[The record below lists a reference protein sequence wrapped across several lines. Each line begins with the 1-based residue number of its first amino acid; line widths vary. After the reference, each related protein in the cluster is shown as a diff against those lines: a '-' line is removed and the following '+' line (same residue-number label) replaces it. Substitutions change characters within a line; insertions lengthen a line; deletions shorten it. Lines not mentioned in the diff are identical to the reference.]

1 MTTSMDHSIRDLGS
15 ARLRLRSDLIFTP
28 QREAAQPYYLV
39 EDPLNSRFFRL
50 GIEEYAFVSLLD
62 GRTTIHEAF
71 SLLSSA
77 LPAHSLLESAAAGL
91 CRWLVEMDLAHTAE
105 SAQPARLARRADEVA
120 KHRARAAWNPLA
132 FRLPIARPD
141 AMFEFAARFLGRLYS
156 PLAAVGWLL
165 LMVYG
170 AYLIGADWRRFIA
183 SSQGVFAP
191 GNWLWL
197 IAGWVGLKV
206 LHELSHGIVCRR
218 YGGTVR
224 EAGVMFVMFAPL
236 AYVDVTSSW
245 RFPSRWQRLHVSA
258 AGMYIELLLAS
269 VAAIVWSRTES
280 GWLHHLCFN
289 IILMASL
296 ETLLFNANPLMK
308 FDGYYMLS
316 DVLGIPNLS
325 SGGRQTL
332 LCWAKQYL
340 LGVKCE
346 LPTWP
351 RYTWLIRGYGI
362 AAFVWSLLVS
372 VSLIVVATTLLHGAG
387 IVLSACAVILW
398 LGVPLGGFVQYL
410 YRGKPGEQPQRL
422 RFLLTTGTAVLLCGG
437 FLGFVPW
444 PGAREAPAVV
454 DYSPYT
460 VVRAASSG
468 FVNQVEVQNGEQVQ
482 AGQLL
487 VLLENQELQRELA
500 DLELKIRQSEF
511 RARQFEQTGR
521 LASQQAEFT
530 QLAAMR
536 AQALEKRTQVAQLAV
551 RAPRSGR
558 VFRRDL
564 TSLIGQYLPEGD
576 EVLSVGDEDHKEIRI
591 SIAQTDLDTFLG
603 QIGKTVHV
611 KLPSLPIWRCTL
623 GEVIPRATLQP
634 PHVALFASS
643 GGPLAVKNA
652 PQRKN
657 QDQPDQELMSARFT
671 GVIELSP
678 VASQKLRAGQI
689 GSVSYRPCRES
700 IGEHLY
706 HAAANW
712 LCVQL
717 KQQTAQ

>member
-1 MTTSMDHSIRDLGS
+1 MTTPMDYSVRDLGS

-28 QREAAQPYYLV
+28 QRESAQPFYLV

-50 GIEEYAFVSLLD
+50 GIEEYAFISLMD

-71 SLLSSA
+71 SQLSSA

-91 CRWLVEMDLAHTAE
+91 CRWLIEMDLAHTDE
-105 SAQPARLARRADEVA
+105 SKQPARLTRRADEAA
-120 KHRARAAWNPLA
+120 KQGARAAWNPLA

-141 AMFEFAARFLGRLYS
+141 AMFEFAARFLGWLYS
-156 PLAAVGWLL
+156 PLAAAGWLL
-165 LMVYG
+165 LVVYG
-170 AYLIGADWRRFIA
+170 AYLISGDWHRFIA
-183 SSQGVFAP
+183 SSRGVFAP

-224 EAGVMFVMFAPL
+224 EAGVMLVMFAPL

-258 AGMYIELLLAS
+258 AGMYAELLLAS
-269 VAAIVWSRTES
+269 VAAVVWSRTES

-289 IILMASL
+289 IITMASL

-325 SGGRQTL
+325 AGGRQTL

-340 LGVKCE
+340 LGVKCI
-346 LPTWP
+346 LPSWP
-351 RYTWLIRGYGI
+351 RHTWLIRGYGV
-362 AAFVWSLLVS
+362 AAFVWRMM
-372 VSLIVVATTLLHGAG
+372 VSLGLIVAATTLLHGAG
-387 IVLSACAVILW
+387 IIISACAVFLW
-398 LGVPLGGFVQYL
+398 LGVPLCELMRYF
-410 YRGKPGEQPQRL
+410 YRGKLGEQPRRL
-422 RFLLTTGTAVLLCGG
+422 RFLLTTGTAALLSGA

-460 VVRAASSG
+460 IVRAASSG
-468 FVNQVEVQNGEQVQ
+468 FVNNVKVQNGEQVQ

-500 DLELKIRQSEF
+500 ELELKIRQSEF
-511 RARQFEQTGR
+511 RARQFEQNGR
-521 LASQQAEFT
+521 LASQQAELT

-536 AQALEKRTQVAQLAV
+536 AQSLEKRTQVAQLAV

-564 TSLIGQYLPEGD
+564 SSLIGKYLTEGD
-576 EVLSVGDEDHKEIRI
+576 EVLSVGDEHQKEIRI
-591 SIAQTDLDTFLG
+591 SIAQTDLDTFQG
-603 QIGKTVHV
+603 QIGKPVHIN
-611 KLPSLPIWRCTL
+611 LPRLPIWQCSL
-623 GEVIPRATLQP
+623 CDVIPRATWQP
-634 PHVALFASS
+634 SHVALLASN
-643 GGPLAVKNA
+643 GGPLAVKNVS
-652 PQRKN
+652 QRKG
-657 QDQPDQELMSARFT
+657 QDQPAQELMSARFT
-671 GVIELSP
+671 GVIALSP
-678 VASQKLRAGQI
+678 VASQQIRSGQI

-700 IGEHLY
+700 VGEHLY
-706 HAAANW
+706 HAATHW
-712 LCVQL
+712 LRVHL
-717 KQQTAQ
+717 KQQAPQ